1 MPIRCTSTGS
11 GTLPLRKP
19 GILTLPGQVGCRV
32 LHGVLHSIAGDLD
45 GDPDFAVTELFDLR
59 LHRAAIRADAWGATL
74 LQMRLFVLARH
85 AETTLNHQNRI
96 NGDPLVPADL
106 TESGRT
112 QAQLLG
118 QEVSALPIALYVH
131 TRFGRTRVTAELA
144 LEGRNIAGSRSRCS
158 TTSTSASSR
167 AGRSTSTARGSAP
180 TPVLIRFPAG
190 SRSMT
195 PRDGMP
201 EAFRKLLER
210 SEQVIFVV
218 THEIPIRYALNA
230 AAGSEDLDA
239 PAHAIPNARPYL
251 FDDSSLERAASGIE
265 ASARLS

>member
-1 MPIRCTSTGS
+1 
-11 GTLPLRKP
+11 
-19 GILTLPGQVGCRV
+19 
-32 LHGVLHSIAGDLD
+32 
-45 GDPDFAVTELFDLR
+45 
-59 LHRAAIRADAWGATL
+59 
-74 LQMRLFVLARH
+74 MRLYVLARH

-118 QEVSALPIALYVH
+118 QEVSALPIDLYVH

-144 LEGRNIAGSRSRCS
+144 LEGRNIAGLEEPLLDDVDVGELEGWTLDEYRAWKRAHARSEPFPGGESLDDAAR
-158 TTSTSASSR
+158 R
-167 AGRSTSTARGSAP
+167 YAGG
-180 TPVLIRFPAG
+180 
-190 SRSMT
+190 
-195 PRDGMP
+195 
-201 EAFRKLLER
+201 FRKLLDR
-210 SEQVIFVV
+210 SEQVILVV

-230 AAGSEDLDA
+230 AARSEDLDA
-239 PAHAIPNARPYL
+239 PVHAIPNARPYL